1 MSNETRDQ
9 FLAKFL
15 GISLEQVA
23 LERER
28 VWFDMVWEHMY
39 QSAQRFGPECFDSLE
54 TEK

>member
-15 GISLEQVA
+15 GISVEQVA
-23 LERER
+23 EERER

-39 QSAQRFGPECFDSLE
+39 LSPKRFGPECRDSLE